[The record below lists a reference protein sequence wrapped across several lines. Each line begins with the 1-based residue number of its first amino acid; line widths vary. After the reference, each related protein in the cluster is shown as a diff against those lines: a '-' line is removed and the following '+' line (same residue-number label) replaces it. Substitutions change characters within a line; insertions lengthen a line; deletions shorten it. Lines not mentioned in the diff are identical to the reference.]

1 MRIYLDEDLAGRE
14 LIARLTTAGH
24 DLVPTLRGAPDPWAW
39 QHAQT
44 EKACVV
50 TQNGPD
56 FEELA
61 DTTPGHW
68 GLLIVYLVND
78 PTRDMAPAQ
87 VAAAIDRVAVAM
99 PEGVQD
105 RVLSLNAFR

>member
-1 MRIYLDEDLAGRE
+1 MRLYLNEDLAGRE
-14 LIARLTTAGH
+14 LSGRLTSAGH
-24 DLVPTLRGAPDPWAW
+24 DLVPTLRGALDPWAW

-56 FEELA
+56 FQELA
-61 DTTPGHW
+61 DATPGHW
-68 GLLIVYLVND
+68 GLLIVYLIND
-78 PTRDMAPAQ
+78 PTHDMPPSE

-99 PEGVQD
+99 PEGVQGL
-105 RVLSLNAFR
+105 VLSLNAFR